1 MEKEGFVAEG
11 PDGNGHALKSFYE
24 QGLWQIWDRLGI
36 EYVNVVF
43 IDNPLADPFDSEFI
57 GFTIQQGLDIGMKVI
72 KRDSLDEKMGVVV
85 QDKNRIK
92 VIEYSEFASEQS
104 AQYSYA
110 SPGQFCFSMRFI
122 RDLYED
128 LHAEL
133 PLHLAQKKAL
143 IIPVGKSTPE
153 LSSILKCETFQF
165 DLLAFTEQSKAL
177 LCPRWRTY
185 APVKNAKGKNSPEEV
200 KKALLDFDKKI
211 YTALSGV
218 QAPDFP
224 FELDPTF
231 YYPTEALKK
240 QMRGYHLTHGGY
252 ISAELL
258 KD

>member
-1 MEKEGFVAEG
+1 M
-11 PDGNGHALKSFYE
+11 
-24 QGLWQIWDRLGI
+24 
-36 EYVNVVF
+36 
-43 IDNPLADPFDSEFI
+43 
-57 GFTIQQGLDIGMKVI
+57 
-72 KRDSLDEKMGVVV
+72 
-85 QDKNRIK
+85 
-92 VIEYSEFASEQS
+92 IEYSEFASEQS

-153 LSSILKCETFQF
+153 PSSIFKCETFQF

-200 KKALLDFDKKI
+200 KKAKEKESEKRGERYYEERVQRNTKSENAKK
-211 YTALSGV
+211 LRRK
-218 QAPDFP
+218 
-224 FELDPTF
+224 E
-231 YYPTEALKK
+231 EK
-240 QMRGYHLTHGGY
+240 
-252 ISAELL
+252 
-258 KD
+258 